1 MRRSLGSEA
10 ELPWFENQTRFT
22 IKGIKARNIWNF
34 RKYRVYSQGHK
45 VPTGYSIM
53 LRMDVAEYGYWIW
66 SYMCPKYHLGPPP
79 LLKIILISLLM
90 IQRWLTWQLPVPAPA
105 SRALSLTV
113 KCLAAAPSPA
123 TAFSDITQTKTQTYD
138 NKIHFAIKT
147 QTYDNKIHF
156 ATKTHT
162 YEYKIHF
169 SAKRIYKKKLKTGQ
183 FKSDGKHI
191 YARYFLQKKTLI
203 MQFKFVSPLFSP
215 CFIISNLT
223 FLIFHEVLS
232 TCKSF
237 KKLRKFYETSGII

>member
-1 MRRSLGSEA
+1 MEDENTLLRDPGKQSEALFPWEWKWWTTCMRRSLGSEA

-138 NKIHFAIKT
+138 NKYI
-147 QTYDNKIHF
+147 
-156 ATKTHT
+156 
-162 YEYKIHF
+162 
-169 SAKRIYKKKLKTGQ
+169 
-183 FKSDGKHI
+183 
-191 YARYFLQKKTLI
+191 LQ
-203 MQFKFVSPLFSP
+203 QSCSS
-215 CFIISNLT
+215 CHN
-223 FLIFHEVLS
+223 
-232 TCKSF
+232 
-237 KKLRKFYETSGII
+237 